1 MIFNKS
7 LNYSILALPLSFVGL
22 PIYINVTDYYIRYFQ
37 VNIALLA
44 GIILLVRLVD
54 AFQEPLLGLFSDYLQ
69 RKKISHQKII
79 YFSSIFLAFSFFAL
93 FNPPEFLSKSLILLW
108 IALSMLFTY
117 SFYNL
122 ALVNFE
128 SLAVVIA
135 KNSKERIAINSNKEF
150 CGLVGIL
157 LASALPQILKFFFQD
172 EKLSYFFLSI
182 IFAFL
187 LFIAI
192 FFFFRKIK
200 VNHEVKTQKF
210 VIKKI
215 LREIFQTEGFSI
227 LMVILFINAL
237 AVSMPASVISFY
249 VNDILKQ
256 SEKIG
261 IFLTIYF
268 LSAGFFMIFWKNLA
282 TKIGKIKCWLISIL
296 GSVLTFIFAYFI
308 DANNYQ
314 LFYLVCFFSGMFLG
328 ADLIMPPALLS
339 EIIHHKKDK
348 ISSYVA
354 FWSMINKAGLMLASF
369 LTLLILSIVGF
380 DAKNVNLESI
390 FIIPILYAIIPCILK
405 LIVMIFL
412 IFNKKLKKL

>member
-1 MIFNKS
+1 MISKKS
-7 LNYSILALPLSFVGL
+7 FNYSILALPLSFVGL
-22 PIYINVTDYYIRYFQ
+22 PIYINVTDFYIRYFQ
-37 VNIALLA
+37 VNIAILA

-54 AFQEPLLGLFSDYLQ
+54 TFQEPLLGLFSDYLQ

-79 YFSSIFLAFSFFAL
+79 FVSSFFLAFSFFAL
-93 FNPPEFLSKSLILLW
+93 FNPPEFLSKTLILFW
-108 IALSMLFTY
+108 IAVFMLLTY

-122 ALVNFE
+122 ALVNYE

-135 KNSKERIAINSNKEF
+135 KNSKERVAINSAKEF
-150 CGLVGIL
+150 CGLIGIL
-157 LASALPQILKFFFQD
+157 LASALPQILKLLLQN
-172 EKLSYFFLSI
+172 EKLSYFFLTL

-187 LFIAI
+187 LFFTI
-192 FFFFRKIK
+192 FFFFRKVKI
-200 VNHEVKTQKF
+200 NHQVKTQKF

-215 LREIFQTEGFSI
+215 LQQIFQTENFPT
-227 LMVILFINAL
+227 LMFIFFINAL

-249 VNDILKQ
+249 VNDVLKQ

-282 TKIGKIKCWLISIL
+282 NKIGKIKCWLISIL
-296 GSVLTFIFAYFI
+296 GSILTFIFAYFVQ
-308 DANNYQ
+308 AENYYW
-314 LFYLVCFFSGMFLG
+314 FYLICGFSGIFLG

-339 EIIHHKKDK
+339 ELIHRQQDK
-348 ISSYVA
+348 ISSFIA
-354 FWSMINKAGLMLASF
+354 FWGMINKAGLMLASF
-369 LTLLILSIVGF
+369 LCLMALSLVGF
-380 DAKNVNLESI
+380 DAKNTNQESI

-405 LIVMIFL
+405 LSVMLFL

>member
-1 MIFNKS
+1 MIFKKS
-7 LNYSILALPLSFVGL
+7 FNYSILALPLSFVGL
-22 PIYINVTDYYIRYFQ
+22 PIYINVTDYYIRYYQ
-37 VNIALLA
+37 VNIAILA
-44 GIILLVRLVD
+44 GIILVVRFID
-54 AFQEPLLGLFSDYLQ
+54 AFQEPLLGLFSDYLR
-69 RKKISHQKII
+69 RKKVSHQKII
-79 YFSSIFLAFSFFAL
+79 YFSSFFLAFSFFAL
-93 FNPPEFLSKSLILLW
+93 FNPPEFLSKKLILLW
-108 IALSMLFTY
+108 VSLSMLLTY

-135 KNSKERIAINSNKEF
+135 TNSKERIAINSSKEF
-150 CGLVGIL
+150 CGLIGIL
-157 LASALPQILKFFFQD
+157 LASALPQILKLFFED

-200 VNHEVKTQKF
+200 NSQKF
-210 VIKKI
+210 KSQKFNIKKI
-215 LREIFQTEGFSI
+215 ITEIFQTNGFVV

-249 VNDILKQ
+249 VNDVLKQ
-256 SEKIG
+256 KEKIG

-282 TKIGKIKCWLISIL
+282 NKIGKINCWLFSIL

-328 ADLIMPPALLS
+328 ADLIMPPALLA
-339 EIIHHKKDK
+339 EIIHQKQDK

-354 FWSMINKAGLMLASF
+354 FWSMINKAGLMFASF
-369 LTLLILSIVGF
+369 LSLIILYLVGF
-380 DAKNVNLESI
+380 DAKNINQESI
-390 FIIPILYAIIPCILK
+390 FVIPILYAIIPCILK
-405 LIVMIFL
+405 LVVMIFL

>member
-1 MIFNKS
+1 MISKKS

-22 PIYINVTDYYIRYFQ
+22 PIYINVTDFYIRYFQ
-37 VNIALLA
+37 VNIAILA

-54 AFQEPLLGLFSDYLQ
+54 TFQEPALGLFSDYLQ

-79 YFSSIFLAFSFFAL
+79 FVSSFFLAFSFFAL
-93 FNPPEFLSKSLILLW
+93 FNPPEFLSKTLILLW
-108 IALSMLFTY
+108 ITAFMLLTY

-122 ALVNFE
+122 LLVNYE
-128 SLAVVIA
+128 SLAIVIA
-135 KNSKERIAINSNKEF
+135 KNSQERVAINSAKEF
-150 CGLVGIL
+150 CGLIGIL
-157 LASALPQILKFFFQD
+157 LASALPQILKLFIQN
-172 EKLSYFFLSI
+172 EKLSYFSLTL

-187 LFIAI
+187 LFFTI
-192 FFFFRKIK
+192 FFFFRKVKI
-200 VNHEVKTQKF
+200 NQEVKAQKF

-215 LREIFQTEGFSI
+215 LQQIFRTENFPT
-227 LMVILFINAL
+227 LMIIFFINAL

-249 VNDILKQ
+249 VNDVLKQ

-282 TKIGKIKCWLISIL
+282 NKIGKIKCWLISIC
-296 GSVLTFIFAYFI
+296 GSILTFIFAYFVQ
-308 DANNYQ
+308 AENYYW
-314 LFYLVCFFSGMFLG
+314 FYAICGFSGIFLG

-339 EIIHHKKDK
+339 ELIHRQHDK
-348 ISSYVA
+348 ISSFVA
-354 FWSMINKAGLMLASF
+354 FWGMINKAGLMLASF
-369 LTLLILSIVGF
+369 LSLMALSLVGF
-380 DAKNVNLESI
+380 EAKNANGESL

-405 LIVMIFL
+405 FIVVIFL